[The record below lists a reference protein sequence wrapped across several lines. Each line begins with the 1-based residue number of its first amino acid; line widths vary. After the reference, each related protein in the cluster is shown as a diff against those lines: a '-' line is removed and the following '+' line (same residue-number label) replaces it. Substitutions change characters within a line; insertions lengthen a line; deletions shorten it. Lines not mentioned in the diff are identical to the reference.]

1 MSQSSSIFGSKSA
14 QPAFVKSSSE
24 PGKGEPHVLTSWK
37 EVAAYL
43 GKGVRTVQRWE
54 RELGL
59 PVRRPYGSEKH
70 VIVALPEE
78 LDRWMRTKMQTRDQ
92 GGGVAE
98 QSRPA
103 VDQVRTVAAQP
114 MNHATRTEQLERLHR
129 LMRVMAERTA
139 EVQRA
144 SSELMARATELTRDS
159 DKRASSRKK
168 DLESGSNGRG

>member
-1 MSQSSSIFGSKSA
+1 
-14 QPAFVKSSSE
+14 VKSSSE
-24 PGKGEPHVLTSWK
+24 PVRSESHVLTSWK

-98 QSRPA
+98 SA
-103 VDQVRTVAAQP
+103 KSAGDHARTRAEHR
-114 MNHATRTEQLERLHR
+114 NHRATRTEQLDRLHR

-139 EVQRA
+139 ELQRA
-144 SSELMARATELTRDS
+144 SSELVARAAELTRDS
-159 DKRASSRKK
+159 DKRTTSRKK
-168 DLESGSNGRG
+168 V